1 MTWWTAALCA
11 VVLALIVC
19 AVLLTRSQRSL
30 QRTRGE
36 LARLRAFHEER
47 TRRPNVLSHELRTPL
62 TVVRGAAELLLDE
75 SAGPLNPDQK
85 RFVQTIAENSNQV
98 IEMASDL
105 LAEASLESDLFNL
118 RLEWVEMRQLVRECV
133 AQLRRVH
140 TSSIRMDNH
149 GAPLRMQVDPRLM
162 GQAVTNVVNNAAR
175 HAGEGVSILV
185 RVTESE
191 ETITVSVS
199 DDGTGMTPQDR
210 ALLFTPF
217 ATGGSRRPGTGL
229 GMMITQRIVELHGG
243 KVLVDTISRKGT
255 TVFLTL
261 PRTWQEPD
269 REEATTGE

>member
-1 MTWWTAALCA
+1 MTWWTAAFCSVA
-11 VVLALIVC
+11 LALIVC
-19 AVLLTRSQRSL
+19 AVLLARSQCSL
-30 QRTRGE
+30 QRPRGE

-47 TRRPNVLSHELRTPL
+47 MRRPNVLSHELRTPL

-118 RLEWVEMRQLVRECV
+118 RLEWTEMRQLVRRCV

-140 TSSIRMDNH
+140 TASIRMDNH
-149 GAPLRMQVDPRLM
+149 GAPLRIQVDPRLM

-185 RVTESE
+185 RVTESD
-191 ETITVSVS
+191 ETVTVSVS
-199 DDGTGMTPQDR
+199 DDGTGMPPQDR

-243 KVLVDTISRKGT
+243 KILVDTISRKGT

-261 PRTWQEPD
+261 PRTWREPD
-269 REEATTGE
+269 RKEATTGE